1 MDRRVITA
9 ILLMMAVAILPS
21 MLFKPK
27 PGARAVGRE
36 GGRAG
41 GQVVDTARTPP
52 AAPTIQSDSAVQSP
66 NRPAALP
73 PGDSLAATEDS
84 VTVTSPLYRYR
95 FSTRGARLFEA
106 TLTTYPSMR
115 PEENRRP
122 AQILRPDSDLLTLG
136 FLSGRDTLSL
146 QDWHFT
152 PSATD
157 LTVSANT
164 PLTFTAERGGLSVRL
179 TYTFR
184 PDDYLIDVAGQVT
197 GLGPDGG
204 TALIGMG
211 PGLRNTESDS
221 SEHVHESGVVVKG
234 DKASLTR
241 LIGEIKNL

>member
-21 MLFKPK
+21 VFFKK
-27 PGARAVGRE
+27 PVRPVPGRLD
-36 GGRAG
+36 GSTA
-41 GQVVDTARTPP
+41 GQVVDSLRPP
-52 AAPTIQSDSAVQSP
+52 AAPDTAIRSPSPPAV
-66 NRPAALP
+66 P
-73 PGDSLAATEDS
+73 PSSNQPSGDSLPAAEDS
-84 VTVTSPLYRYR
+84 VTVTSPLYRYV
-95 FSTRGARLFEA
+95 FSTRGGRMGEA

-122 AQILRPDSDLLTLG
+122 AQMLRPDSDLLTLG

-146 QDWHFT
+146 QDWHFS

-164 PLTFTAERGGLSVRL
+164 PLTLTAERGGLAVRL

-184 PDDYLIDVAGQVT
+184 PDDYLIDVTGQVS

-204 TALIGMG
+204 TVLVGMG

-221 SEHVHESGVVVKG
+221 SEHVHEIGFVV
-234 DKASLTR
+234 L
-241 LIGEIKNL
+241 